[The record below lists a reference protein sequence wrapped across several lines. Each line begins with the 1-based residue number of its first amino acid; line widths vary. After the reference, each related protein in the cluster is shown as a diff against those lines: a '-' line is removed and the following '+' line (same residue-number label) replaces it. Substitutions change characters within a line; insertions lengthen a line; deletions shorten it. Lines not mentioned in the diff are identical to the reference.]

1 MRRDMKWDA
10 SLTTVFLYH
19 ITNGLI
25 RQWIAE
31 PVEEKVIR
39 GLNLVVPAAYIVTQ
53 GNENILIAD
62 LDQPLFCALPIYVDR
77 AFYKIN
83 VVRVQGTQL
92 RYSHA
97 SRKQEFKNS
106 NIPHKY
112 TMGIC

>member
-1 MRRDMKWDA
+1 MWRDMKRNT

-62 LDQPLFCALPIYVDR
+62 LDQLLFRTLPIYFNR
-77 AFYKIN
+77 TFYQIN
-83 VVRVQGTQL
+83 VVR
-92 RYSHA
+92 
-97 SRKQEFKNS
+97 
-106 NIPHKY
+106 
-112 TMGIC
+112 M

>member
-1 MRRDMKWDA
+1 M
-10 SLTTVFLYH
+10 
-19 ITNGLI
+19 
-25 RQWIAE
+25 
-31 PVEEKVIR
+31 IR
-39 GLNLVVPAAYIVTQ
+39 GLNLIVPAAYIVTQ
-53 GNENILIAD
+53 GNENVLIAD
-62 LDQPLFCALPIYVDR
+62 LDQPFFRTLPIYFDR